1 MNGAGGFYEL
11 FDHSADIGIRV
22 SAPSCTAL
30 FAVAGRA
37 LMDLIGPPPASGEFL
52 TRDLQ
57 LRAEDLEE
65 LMVRWLQ
72 ELIYEFQ
79 YRHNYT
85 ERAEKLE
92 VSTGNLQTT
101 LVGRIWDE
109 SSYGDYREVKAVTYH
124 HLAVIHEG
132 NLWKANI
139 ILDV

>member
-1 MNGAGGFYEL
+1 MNNTGGCYEL
-11 FDHSADIGIRV
+11 FDHAADIGIRV
-22 SAPSCTAL
+22 RAPSCASL

-37 LMDLIGPPPASGEFL
+37 LMDWIGPPPPSAEFR

-57 LRAEDLEE
+57 LSAEDLEE

-72 ELIYEFQ
+72 ELIFEFQ
-79 YRHNYT
+79 HRHSYT
-85 ERAEKLE
+85 ERAEELK
-92 VSTGNLQTT
+92 VSAGSLQTT

-124 HLAVIHEG
+124 HLEVVREG
-132 NLWKANI
+132 SLWRANI

>member
-1 MNGAGGFYEL
+1 MNGACGHYEL

-22 SAPSCTAL
+22 SAPSCAAL

-37 LMDLIGPPPASGEFL
+37 LMDWIGPPPPSGEFCS
-52 TRDLQ
+52 RDLH

-72 ELIYEFQ
+72 ELIFEFQ
-79 YRHNYT
+79 HQHNYT
-85 ERAEKLE
+85 ERAERLE
-92 VSTGNLQTT
+92 VSTGSLQTT

-109 SSYGDYREVKAVTYH
+109 SSHGKYREVKAVTYH
-124 HLAVIHEG
+124 HLVVIQEG
-132 NLWKANI
+132 SLWKASI

>member
-1 MNGAGGFYEL
+1 MEW
-11 FDHSADIGIRV
+11 
-22 SAPSCTAL
+22 
-30 FAVAGRA
+30 
-37 LMDLIGPPPASGEFL
+37 IGPPPPSGEFR

-79 YRHNYT
+79 HRHSYT
-85 ERAEKLE
+85 ERAESLK

-109 SSYGDYREVKAVTYH
+109 SSSGDYREVKAVTYH
-124 HLAVIHEG
+124 QLAVINEG
-132 NLWKANI
+132 NLWRANI

>member
-1 MNGAGGFYEL
+1 MNGACGHYEL

-22 SAPSCTAL
+22 SAPSCAAL

-37 LMDLIGPPPASGEFL
+37 LMDWIGPPPTSGEFCS
-52 TRDLQ
+52 RDLH

-79 YRHNYT
+79 HHHNYT

-92 VSTGNLQTT
+92 VSTGSLQTI

-109 SSYGDYREVKAVTYH
+109 SSHGNYREVKAVTYH
-124 HLAVIHEG
+124 HLVVIQEG
-132 NLWKANI
+132 SLWRANI

>member
-1 MNGAGGFYEL
+1 MNGAGGTYEL
-11 FDHSADIGIRV
+11 FDHSADIGIRA
-22 SAPSCTAL
+22 SAPSCAAL

-37 LMDLIGPPPASGEFL
+37 LMDWIGPPPLSEEFR

-79 YRHNYT
+79 HRHSYT
-85 ERAEKLE
+85 ERAEKLK
-92 VSTGNLQTT
+92 VSNGNLQTT

-109 SSYGDYREVKAVTYH
+109 SSCGNYREVKAVTYH
-124 HLAVIHEG
+124 NLAVIHEG
-132 NLWKANI
+132 SLWRANI

>member
-1 MNGAGGFYEL
+1 MNGACGHYEL
-11 FDHSADIGIRV
+11 FDHSADIGFRV
-22 SAPSCTAL
+22 SAPSCAAL

-37 LMDLIGPPPASGEFL
+37 VRDGIGPPPPSGEFR

-79 YRHNYT
+79 HRHSYT
-85 ERAEKLE
+85 ERAESLK

-109 SSYGDYREVKAVTYH
+109 SSSGDYREVKAVTYH
-124 HLAVIHEG
+124 QLAVINEG
-132 NLWKANI
+132 NLWRANI

>member
-22 SAPSCTAL
+22 KAPSCAAL

-37 LMDLIGPPPASGEFL
+37 LMDWIGPAPPSGEFS
-52 TRDLQ
+52 TRELQ
-57 LRAEDLEE
+57 LTAEDLEE

-79 YRHNYT
+79 HQHRYT
-85 ERAEKLE
+85 VRAEKLE
-92 VSTGNLQTT
+92 VSTGSLQTT

-109 SSYGDYREVKAVTYH
+109 SCYANYREVKAVTYH

-132 NLWKANI
+132 SLWRANI